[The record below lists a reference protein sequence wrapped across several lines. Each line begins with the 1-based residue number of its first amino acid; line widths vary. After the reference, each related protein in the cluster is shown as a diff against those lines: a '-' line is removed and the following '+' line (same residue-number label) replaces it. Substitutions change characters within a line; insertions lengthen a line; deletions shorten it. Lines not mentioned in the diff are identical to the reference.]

1 MKKSAIHIAILASAV
16 LACGCAKSAST
27 GPNDASIRYFNAWKT
42 VNHPD
47 AESTELGSI
56 IIEKTD
62 GDGKEIEAEGYAIA
76 EYVVSDLIGNITSY
90 TDAETAKQLG
100 TYSETTYYGPQV
112 LSTCSGYVYAGISEA
127 IVGMK
132 TGGHIKTAIPSW
144 LMTYSIYDTRKEY
157 ENHST
162 EASDCI
168 YDIRLVDY
176 TDDIIQ
182 WQKDSIGRYFASHPE
197 IFGDMTAAD
206 TLNGYSGIY
215 YKQLKE
221 AVDTT
226 SFPTDTTIYINYTG
240 RLLNGLV
247 FDTTIERVAKD
258 NGLYSASNSYAPV
271 SVTWSESASGI
282 TLSSSSVITGFAV
295 TLWQMR
301 AMEKGIGVFTSDY
314 GYGSSGSGSSIPGY
328 CPLVFE
334 IEIVEEPE

>member
-16 LACGCAKSAST
+16 LVCGCAKSAST
-27 GPNDASIRYFNAWKT
+27 GPNDASIRYFNAWKA
-42 VNHPD
+42 VNYPE
-47 AESTELGSI
+47 AESSDLGSV

-62 GDGKEIEAEGYAIA
+62 GNGKEVEAEGYAIT
-76 EYVVSDLIGNITSY
+76 EYVISDLEGNISSY
-90 TDAETAKQLG
+90 TDEQTARKLG
-100 TYSETTYYGPQV
+100 TYSETTYYGPHV
-112 LSTCSGYVYAGISEA
+112 MSTGAGYIYSGLAEA

-144 LMTYSIYDTRKEY
+144 LMTYSSYETRAEY
-157 ENHST
+157 EKNAT

-168 YDIRLVDY
+168 YDIRIVDF

-197 IFGDMTAAD
+197 IFEGMTAAD
-206 TLNGYSGIY
+206 TLEGYSGIY

-240 RLLNGLV
+240 RLLNGMV

-258 NGLYSASNSYAPV
+258 NGLYSATKSYSPV
-271 SVTWSESASGI
+271 SVSWSESPSGI

-301 AMEKGIGVFTSDY
+301 SMEKGIGVFTSNY
-314 GYGSSGSGSSIPGY
+314 GYNASGSGSSIPGY
-328 CPLVFE
+328 SPLIFE
-334 IEIVEEPE
+334 IELVEKPE